1 MSERQLEVCVIGA
14 GPRGLSVLER
24 LCADAREHA
33 QNTEVVVHVVDP
45 CPPGAGRVWRTDQ
58 SHHLLMNT
66 VASQVT
72 LFTDPSVEMEGV
84 LAPGP
89 SLYEW
94 ARGVALM
101 GEPTADGEA
110 LDDQVLAEARDLT
123 PDSYPT
129 RAFYGNYLRWV
140 FARVVRTA
148 PEHVSVTVHPLR
160 AVRLQDRPDGRQ
172 RVTLSDGTRIDGLDA
187 VVMAQ
192 GHLPVRPS
200 DTEQRLASF
209 ARRHTLAYVPPGNP
223 ADLDL
228 SRLAPGEKVA
238 LRGLGLTFFDHM
250 ALLTVGRGGTFER
263 DGDGLLVYRPSGR
276 EPVLYA
282 GSRRGVPYRSRGRNQ
297 KGAHGRH
304 EPLLL
309 TPSKVTELR
318 ERAERGGLDFGRD
331 LWPLIAKEVETV
343 YYTTLLTH
351 RQGARAAERFRAAT
365 LATGRQSAEEAAVL
379 AAYGIEGADRWD
391 WQDIARPYG
400 ERVFSGPAPWRSWLL
415 DALRRDLA
423 ESELG
428 NVDGPVKAALD
439 VLRDLRNEV
448 RLVVDHGGLTGHSYR
463 EHLDRWY
470 TPLNAFLSIGP
481 PPSRIEEMTALM
493 EAGVLHVLGP
503 GMRVRAD
510 EPAGVFVV
518 DSASVPGS
526 RTEVTGLVE
535 ARLPEPDLRRTTD
548 PLLRHLTATGQ
559 CAPFTLP
566 DPVHGAHET
575 GGLSV
580 TPRPYHLV
588 AADGRPHPRR
598 FAYGVPTESVHWVTA
613 AGVRPGVNSVT
624 LGDSDAIALALLA
637 LAAPAP
643 VAAGVARRP
652 EPAPLAPGA
661 TTHRPATAVPG
672 GGTVPRPATAGP
684 RPRQEPTTHRPAP
697 AVPGSGTVP
706 RPATAVPG
714 GGTVPRPATAGPRP
728 RQEPTLTAVQE
739 TE

>member
-24 LCADAREHA
+24 LCANARERA
-33 QNTEVVVHVVDP
+33 LGTEVVVHLVDP
-45 CPPGAGRVWRTDQ
+45 SRPGAGRVWRTGQ

-72 LFTDPSVEMEGV
+72 LFTDPSVEMQGT
-84 LAPGP
+84 LAAGP

-94 ARGVALM
+94 ARCIALV
-101 GEPTADGEA
+101 GEPAAEGGA
-110 LDDQVLAEARDLT
+110 LGDQVLAEARDLT

-129 RAFYGNYLRWV
+129 RAFYGHYLRWV

-148 PEHVSVTVHPLR
+148 PEHVTVIVHPLR

-172 RVTLSDGTRIDGLDA
+172 CVTLANGTRIDGLDA

-192 GHLPVRPS
+192 GHLPVRP
-200 DTEQRLASF
+200 DDAERQLASF
-209 ARRHTLAYVPPGNP
+209 ARRHSLTHVPPANP

-228 SRLAPGEKVA
+228 SGLAPGEKVA

-263 DGDGLLVYRPSGR
+263 GADGRLVYRPSGR
-276 EPVLYA
+276 EPVLHA
-282 GSRRGVPYRSRGRNQ
+282 GSRRGVPYHSRGRNQ

-304 EPLLL
+304 EPFLL
-309 TPSKVTELR
+309 TPPKVAELR
-318 ERAERGGLDFGRD
+318 ERAERGGLDFARD

-343 YYTTLLTH
+343 YYSALLTR
-351 RQGARAAERFRAAT
+351 RQCVCSARRFRDET
-365 LATGRQSAEEAAVL
+365 LATGWRSAEEAAVL
-379 AAYGIEGADRWD
+379 SAYGIAPAARWD
-391 WQDIARPYG
+391 WRLIARPYG
-400 ERVFSGPAPWRSWLL
+400 ERSFSGPGEWRSWLL
-415 DALRRDLA
+415 DTLRRDVA
-423 ESELG
+423 ESQLG
-428 NVDGPVKAALD
+428 NVDGPLKSALD

-448 RLVVDHGGLTGHSYR
+448 RLVVDHGGLTGNSHH

-503 GMRVRAD
+503 GMRVSAD
-510 EPAGVFVV
+510 EEAGVFVV
-518 DSASVPGS
+518 DSAEVPGS
-526 RTEVTGLVE
+526 RVEATALVE
-535 ARLPEPDLRRTTD
+535 ARLPEPDVRRTTD
-548 PLLRHLTATGQ
+548 PLLRHLADTGQ
-559 CAPFTLP
+559 CRPFTLP
-566 DPVHGAHET
+566 DPAHGPYET

-637 LAAPAP
+637 LPASAP
-643 VAAGVARRP
+643 VAQAVTGRP
-652 EPAPLAPGA
+652 AVDDPLPR
-661 TTHRPATAVPG
+661 HRPARTA
-672 GGTVPRPATAGP
+672 
-684 RPRQEPTTHRPAP
+684 
-697 AVPGSGTVP
+697 
-706 RPATAVPG
+706 
-714 GGTVPRPATAGPRP
+714 
-728 RQEPTLTAVQE
+728 LQE

>member
-24 LCADAREHA
+24 LCANAREHA
-33 QNTEVVVHVVDP
+33 LGTEVVVHVVDP

-72 LFTDPSVEMEGV
+72 LFTDPSVQMAGE

-94 ARGVALM
+94 ARSLVLM
-101 GEPTADGEA
+101 GDPWAADGA

-129 RAFYGNYLRWV
+129 RALYGHYLRWV

-148 PEHVSVTVHPLR
+148 PAQVGVVVHPLR
-160 AVRLQDRPDGRQ
+160 AVRLQDRPDGLQ
-172 RVTLSDGTRIDGLDA
+172 CVTLANGTRIDGLDA

-192 GHLPVRPS
+192 GHLPVRAD
-200 DTEQRLASF
+200 DTQERLAGF
-209 ARRHTLAYVPPGNP
+209 ARRHSLTHVPPANP
-223 ADLDL
+223 ADTDL
-228 SRLAPGEKVA
+228 SHLAPGETVA

-250 ALLTVGRGGTFER
+250 TLLTAGRGGTFER
-263 DGDGLLVYRPSGR
+263 ADDGRLVYRPSGR

-282 GSRRGVPYRSRGRNQ
+282 GSRRGVPYHSRGRNQ

-309 TPSKVTELR
+309 TPARVAELTAT
-318 ERAERGGLDFGRD
+318 AEHGGLDFVRD
-331 LWPLIAKEVETV
+331 LWPLIAKEAETV
-343 YYTTLLTH
+343 YYTALMTRRSCVCVGRSFREDTLT
-351 RQGARAAERFRAAT
+351 
-365 LATGRQSAEEAAVL
+365 TGWDTPEEAAVL
-379 AAYGIEGADRWD
+379 DRYGIAPAERWD
-391 WQDIARPYG
+391 WQLLARPYG
-400 ERVFSGPAPWRSWLL
+400 GRAFSGPGAWRSWLL
-415 DALRRDLA
+415 QALRRDVT

-428 NVDGPVKAALD
+428 NVDGPLKSALD

-448 RLVVDHGGLTGHSYR
+448 RLLIDHGGLTGHSHR

-481 PPSRIEEMTALM
+481 PPSRIEEMTALI

-503 GMRVRAD
+503 GMRVSTDERAG
-510 EPAGVFVV
+510 AFVV
-518 DSASVPGS
+518 DSAEVPGS
-526 RTEVTGLVE
+526 RVEATCLVE
-535 ARLPEPDLRRTTD
+535 ARLPEPDLRHTTD
-548 PLLRHLTATGQ
+548 PLLRHLAATGQ
-559 CAPFTLP
+559 CRPFVVA
-566 DPVHGAHET
+566 DAEHGDHET

-580 TPRPYHLV
+580 TRRPYHLV

-598 FAYGVPTESVHWVTA
+598 FAYGVPTEAVHWVTA
-613 AGVRPGVNSVT
+613 AGVRPGVDSVT

-637 LAAPAP
+637 LGPVPAP
-643 VAAGVARRP
+643 PAAA
-652 EPAPLAPGA
+652 ALPL
-661 TTHRPATAVPG
+661 TAVPQL
-672 GGTVPRPATAGP
+672 R
-684 RPRQEPTTHRPAP
+684 REPDIKA
-697 AVPGSGTVP
+697 
-706 RPATAVPG
+706 
-714 GGTVPRPATAGPRP
+714 
-728 RQEPTLTAVQE
+728 LQE

>member
-24 LCADAREHA
+24 LCANARERA
-33 QNTEVVVHVVDP
+33 LGTDVVVHLVDP
-45 CPPGAGRVWRTDQ
+45 SRPGAGRVWRTDQ

-72 LFTDPSVEMEGV
+72 LFTDPSVEMEGT

-94 ARGVALM
+94 ARGIALM
-101 GEPTADGEA
+101 GESTADGGA
-110 LDDQVLAEARDLT
+110 LDDQVLAEARDVT

-129 RAFYGNYLRWV
+129 RAFYGHYLRWV

-148 PEHVSVTVHPLR
+148 PKRVTVIVHPLR

-172 RVTLSDGTRIDGLDA
+172 CVTLANGTRIDGLDA

-192 GHLPVRPS
+192 GHLPVCL
-200 DTEQRLASF
+200 DEAEQQLVFF
-209 ARRHTLAYVPPGNP
+209 ARRHALTYVTPANP

-228 SRLAPGEKVA
+228 SGLAPGEKVS

-250 ALLTVGRGGTFER
+250 ALLTVGRGGTFDR
-263 DGDGLLVYRPSGR
+263 GADGRLVYRPSGR

-282 GSRRGVPYRSRGRNQ
+282 GSRRGVPYHSRGRNQ

-304 EPLLL
+304 EPFLL
-309 TPSKVTELR
+309 TPGKVPELR
-318 ERAERGGLDFGRD
+318 ERAERGGLDFARD

-343 YYTTLLTH
+343 YYTALLTR
-351 RQGARAAERFRAAT
+351 RQCVCTAGRFRDET
-365 LATGRQSAEEAAVL
+365 LATGWQSAEEAAVL
-379 AAYGIEGADRWD
+379 SAYGIAPADRWD
-391 WQDIARPYG
+391 WGLIARPYG
-400 ERVFSGPAPWRSWLL
+400 ERAFSGPEEWRSWLL
-415 DALRRDLA
+415 DTLRRDVA

-428 NVDGPVKAALD
+428 NVDGPLKSALD

-448 RLVVDHGGLTGHSYR
+448 RLVVDHGGLTGHSHR
-463 EHLDRWY
+463 VHLDRWY

-503 GMRVRAD
+503 GMRVSAD
-510 EPAGVFVV
+510 DQAGVFVV
-518 DSASVPGS
+518 DSAEVPGS
-526 RTEVTGLVE
+526 RIEVTALVE

-548 PLLRHLTATGQ
+548 PLLRHLAGTGQ
-559 CAPFTLP
+559 CRPFTLA
-566 DPVHGAHET
+566 DPAHGAYET

-580 TPRPYHLV
+580 TARPYHLV

-637 LAAPAP
+637 LPASTP
-643 VAAGVARRP
+643 VAPGVAQLP
-652 EPAPLAPGA
+652 AVADPLPLHEPAP
-661 TTHRPATAVPG
+661 TA
-672 GGTVPRPATAGP
+672 
-684 RPRQEPTTHRPAP
+684 
-697 AVPGSGTVP
+697 
-706 RPATAVPG
+706 
-714 GGTVPRPATAGPRP
+714 
-728 RQEPTLTAVQE
+728 LQE